1 MMSVQSQCPQTLW
14 PLAVTV
20 VRWAGLVRLMDVSVS
35 VATFNA
41 SVLTLDWKLD
51 FRRVARRYALLFA
64 IDQINI
70 ESDRLTTAS
79 MSLLHD

>member
-14 PLAVTV
+14 PLVVTV
-20 VRWAGLVRLMDVSVS
+20 DRWVGLVRLTEGSVS

-41 SVLTLDWKLD
+41 SVRILDWKLD
-51 FRRVARRYALLFA
+51 FSGSRVALLFA

-70 ESDRLTTAS
+70 ETDRLTTAS
-79 MSLLHD
+79 MSLLQD